1 MYGLLDAHEF
11 MAAAGWAGENDIS
24 GHKATF
30 CQIICSKSAKKSTS
44 FAGCRLIFGWNK
56 HYRLA
61 KVWRKCYFYT
71 VETQD
76 QSELKKSIKIWL
88 KANNYSYA
96 WLAERCYVSEATVR
110 NWMAKKLIPAA
121 KVHIIREMVKEL
133 PLIMP
138 GRVQVEE
145 ETKITLSLDA
155 ATRAALEKRA
165 FAQGKTLSEFLADEV
180 PRLGN

>member
-1 MYGLLDAHEF
+1 M
-11 MAAAGWAGENDIS
+11 
-24 GHKATF
+24 
-30 CQIICSKSAKKSTS
+30 
-44 FAGCRLIFGWNK
+44 
-56 HYRLA
+56 
-61 KVWRKCYFYT
+61 
-71 VETQD
+71 ETQD

-133 PLIMP
+133 PLVLP

-165 FAQGKTLSEFLADEV
+165 FAQGKTLSEFLGITA
-180 PRLGN
+180 GNYSPSSIHCLTHRNRGTMHDLLNAHQFMASTRRTGKDYFCIHIAVLRILLYSVFASLSTSFRKT

>member
-1 MYGLLDAHEF
+1 MSEKI
-11 MAAAGWAGENDIS
+11 N
-24 GHKATF
+24 
-30 CQIICSKSAKKSTS
+30 
-44 FAGCRLIFGWNK
+44 NP
-56 HYRLA
+56 LA
-61 KVWRKCYFYT
+61 NVSRKCYFCN

-133 PLIMP
+133 PLVLP

-165 FAQGKTLSEFLADEV
+165 FAQGKTLAEFLADEV
-180 PRLGN
+180 PHLGN

>member
-1 MYGLLDAHEF
+1 M
-11 MAAAGWAGENDIS
+11 
-24 GHKATF
+24 
-30 CQIICSKSAKKSTS
+30 
-44 FAGCRLIFGWNK
+44 
-56 HYRLA
+56 
-61 KVWRKCYFYT
+61 
-71 VETQD
+71 ETQD
-76 QSELKKSIKIWL
+76 QSDLKKSIKIWL

-133 PLIMP
+133 PLVLP

-155 ATRAALEKRA
+155 STRAALEKRA